1 MTSILALCCAVVVR
15 AETNA
20 PPAEVVAPA
29 PVAQEVSP
37 PPAPAQVEPAVDAP
51 APVSPPPAPAPD
63 PSSRPSGPPGLG
75 ANEDEVRF
83 AHGDPDGVFRFKNR
97 CSFMYAKRGRF
108 EFEDGVVV
116 RMKWD
121 GVFSSVQAQPV
132 LASQPYTVEI
142 RPEVRA
148 PGTRPNERVLRKSDG
163 RYEIVTNRPPAAVRS
178 P

>member
-1 MTSILALCCAVVVR
+1 MFALCCALAGR

-20 PPAEVVAPA
+20 PAAEAAAPAPVPVVPAESAPAPAPAPTPAPVLPAPPAPPPAPVAPA
-29 PVAQEVSP
+29 P
-37 PPAPAQVEPAVDAP
+37 
-51 APVSPPPAPAPD
+51 
-63 PSSRPSGPPGLG
+63 RPSGPPGLG
-75 ANEDEVRF
+75 ANEEEVRF
-83 AHGDPDGVFRFKNR
+83 AHGEPDGIFRFKNR

-121 GVFSSVQAQPV
+121 GKFSSVRAQPV
-132 LASQPYTVEI
+132 LAAHPYTVEI

>member
-1 MTSILALCCAVVVR
+1 MFALCCALAGR

-20 PPAEVVAPA
+20 PPAEAAAPA
-29 PVAQEVSP
+29 PVAPVASAPAP
-37 PPAPAQVEPAVDAP
+37 PPAPVLPA
-51 APVSPPPAPAPD
+51 PPPAPVAPA
-63 PSSRPSGPPGLG
+63 PRPSGPPGLG
-75 ANEDEVRF
+75 ANEEEVRF
-83 AHGDPDGVFRFKNR
+83 AHGEPDGIFRFKNR
-97 CSFMYAKRGRF
+97 CSFLYTKRGRF

-121 GVFSSVQAQPV
+121 GKFSSIRAQPL
-132 LASQPYTVEI
+132 LAAHPYTVEI

-148 PGTRPNERVLRKSDG
+148 PGTRPTERVLRKSDG

>member
-1 MTSILALCCAVVVR
+1 MFALCCALAGR

-20 PPAEVVAPA
+20 PPAEAAAPA
-29 PVAQEVSP
+29 PVPVVPAESAPAPVPTPTPAPVLPVP
-37 PPAPAQVEPAVDAP
+37 PPAPVATAA
-51 APVSPPPAPAPD
+51 
-63 PSSRPSGPPGLG
+63 RPSGPPGLG
-75 ANEDEVRF
+75 ANEEEVRF
-83 AHGDPDGVFRFKNR
+83 AHGEPDGIFRFKNR

-121 GVFSSVQAQPV
+121 GKFSSIRAQPL
-132 LASQPYTVEI
+132 LAAHPYTVEI

-148 PGTRPNERVLRKSDG
+148 PGTRPTERVLRKSDG